1 MITVHELTLIFN
13 SGQLQLEG
21 CLHLPAA
28 DGGEIPGVVLCH
40 PHPLYGGSMHNNVV
54 FAVCGALNAAGIAA
68 LRFNFRGVGASTGR
82 FDDGKGEQDD
92 ARAALDVLAGRKEI
106 DAGRLGLMGYSF
118 GGTVAL
124 AMGKDEARVKALAAV
139 SPVLIP
145 GFLSGVE
152 KPVFLISGTHDHV
165 VTPQALH
172 QEAAGMALPAKVEV
186 VEDVDHFWWGY
197 EDEMG
202 YKLATFFEKN
212 L

>member
-1 MITVHELTLIFN
+1 MQELTLIFN
-13 SGQLQLEG
+13 SGPLQLEG

-28 DGGEIPGVVLCH
+28 DRGEIPGVVLCH

-54 FAVCGALNAAGIAA
+54 FAVCQALNAAGIAA

-92 ARAALDVLAGRKEI
+92 ARAALEVLAGRKEI

-118 GGTVAL
+118 GGMVAL

-172 QEAAGMALPAKVEV
+172 QEVAGMALPAKVEV